1 MKNLLYLIVALS
13 FSSAYAGSYD
23 DFFRAV
29 VSDDSAAIRKL
40 VALGFDPNS
49 PDPKGQPAITR
60 ALFAES
66 PRAALTLARLPGTDP
81 NARNRSGETPLMVAA
96 LKGEPEVALALIE
109 RGAVVNPPGWTPL
122 HYAAAGNSLPALQL
136 LLKHGAT
143 VDARAPNSRTPLML
157 AVLHA
162 SEEVIDALLEA
173 GADPQAQER
182 NELTAADL
190 AQRAGRERLALR
202 LAALPAR

>member
-1 MKNLLYLIVALS
+1 MKKLLYLLIALS
-13 FSSAYAGSYD
+13 FSSANAGSYD
-23 DFFRAV
+23 DFFRAI

-49 PDPKGQPAITR
+49 PDPKGQPAISR

-66 PRAALTLARLPGTDP
+66 AGAALTLARLPGTDP
-81 NARNRSGETPLMVAA
+81 NARNTAGETPLMVAA
-96 LKGEPEVALALIE
+96 LKGQPEVASALIE
-109 RGAVVNPPGWTPL
+109 RGAVIDPPGWTPL
-122 HYAAAGNSLPALQL
+122 HYAAAGNSQPVLEL
-136 LLKHGAT
+136 LLKQGAV
-143 VDARAPNSRTPLML
+143 VDARAPNGRTPLMM

-162 SEEVIDALLEA
+162 SEDLIDALLAA
-173 GADPQAQER
+173 GANPQARER

>member
-1 MKNLLYLIVALS
+1 
-13 FSSAYAGSYD
+13 
-23 DFFRAV
+23 
-29 VSDDSAAIRKL
+29 
-40 VALGFDPNS
+40 
-49 PDPKGQPAITR
+49 
-60 ALFAES
+60 
-66 PRAALTLARLPGTDP
+66 
-81 NARNRSGETPLMVAA
+81 MVAA